1 MKTLNL
7 TRSTCADASVQ
18 LDNSLTLIIDSHNTC
33 SSIAK
38 NHADVLSKH
47 WVSRQTEQ
55 QGSCFCNNPQKMS
68 VNTVQL
74 LLGISQIVQAALL
87 IAHGEA
93 VQVFS
98 WAK

>member
-7 TRSTCADASVQ
+7 TRSTCAAASVRP
-18 LDNSLTLIIDSHNTC
+18 DNSLTLIIDSHNTC

-38 NHADVLSKH
+38 THAVLSKY
-47 WVSRQTEQ
+47 WVSRQDRATRQ
-55 QGSCFCNNPQKMS
+55 LFVQFPTGNDS

-74 LLGISQIVQAALL
+74 LLGMSQIVQTALL

-93 VQVFS
+93 VQVSS
-98 WAK
+98 WAE

>member
-7 TRSTCADASVQ
+7 TRSTCAAASVR

-38 NHADVLSKH
+38 THAVLSKY

-55 QGSCFCNNPQKMS
+55 QGNCLCNFPQEM
-68 VNTVQL
+68 TV
-74 LLGISQIVQAALL
+74 
-87 IAHGEA
+87 
-93 VQVFS
+93 
-98 WAK
+98 